1 MNQMKKGRVK
11 NYLVLVGVAMMLS
24 ACKKQVTWQDQYD
37 LGMKYLGE
45 GSYQEAVT
53 AFQQAIALDANQQS
67 VYIGTA
73 DAYVGLAQSGDE
85 GLDIAKC
92 CDTAEQNYQKALEFD
107 DSTEEIYTKL
117 ADVYLLSGD
126 MEKAQEILDTGKEK
140 VSSSDGKLDEK
151 MQQVLDEIAKNMPNI
166 SEYQEQ
172 GYVLTTFRSIPTTSE
187 KFGVLAIK
195 EGTDADCLLAVVDIR
210 GSVYA
215 AYQYSGR
222 PKAGIAFLD
231 EQTIYYATENGYVL
245 RLIKTGEDVTDKY
258 VESGERIV
266 NIESVNHGVSI
277 ITQETLSDGENRVRI
292 YDEKGTCLLSCV
304 DRDLEEKAVG
314 TSMEG
319 IKCNWDFD
327 QIYYYRN
334 YKENVGD
341 SSTIWYCNKDT
352 RHGYKWSDKGR
363 DAVYVGHVLLLPDIQ
378 DAFIVPSEV
387 TREIGTNSVSI
398 RLLNECKTNGEIVLY
413 NNHKLDISKR
423 DFDTAMDYIP
433 DITEEDAVFFANPDV
448 IEVQKREGE
457 EFNCYYYQV
466 GEKQGQLLDEN
477 ENYKG
482 NCDFYD
488 GIALK
493 HIVGEDGTAAI

>member
-1 MNQMKKGRVK
+1 M
-11 NYLVLVGVAMMLS
+11 
-24 ACKKQVTWQDQYD
+24 
-37 LGMKYLGE
+37 
-45 GSYQEAVT
+45 
-53 AFQQAIALDANQQS
+53 
-67 VYIGTA
+67 
-73 DAYVGLAQSGDE
+73 
-85 GLDIAKC
+85 
-92 CDTAEQNYQKALEFD
+92 
-107 DSTEEIYTKL
+107 
-117 ADVYLLSGD
+117 
-126 MEKAQEILDTGKEK
+126 
-140 VSSSDGKLDEK
+140 
-151 MQQVLDEIAKNMPNI
+151 
-166 SEYQEQ
+166 
-172 GYVLTTFRSIPTTSE
+172 
-187 KFGVLAIK
+187 
-195 EGTDADCLLAVVDIR
+195 
-210 GSVYA
+210 
-215 AYQYSGR
+215 
-222 PKAGIAFLD
+222 
-231 EQTIYYATENGYVL
+231 
-245 RLIKTGEDVTDKY
+245 
-258 VESGERIV
+258 
-266 NIESVNHGVSI
+266 

-319 IKCNWDFD
+319 IQCNWDFD

-387 TREIGTNSVSI
+387 TREIETNSVSI
-398 RLLNECKTNGEIVLY
+398 RILNECETNGEIVLY

-423 DFDTAMDYIP
+423 DFDTTMDYIP
-433 DITEEDAVFFANPDV
+433 DITEEDTVFFANPDV

-457 EFNCYYYQV
+457 ELNCYYYQV

-477 ENYKG
+477 ENYKW

-493 HIVGEDGTAAI
+493 HIVVEDGTSQMVLIDENGNQIPGTEAIKGISVSEYFSLNQYWLVWGDDEQYTLVDREGNAVETTIIPENLDWDAFNQERIDNADEGIYGANLVSIEEPGHIYEAYIYDNKIWTTQLK